1 MTIKFAIGKHK
12 NHDSH
17 VQSEN
22 MQSESNYFLNYA
34 CKGGNYFFKGGSISA
49 LKFEFAEIGPPGTI
63 L

>member
-12 NHDSH
+12 NHGSH
-17 VQSEN
+17 VQSEICKIN
-22 MQSESNYFLNYA
+22 SNYYLSYA